1 MKNDAPGAN
10 ASAQPP
16 SGEQALTL
24 ARKVDDTL
32 LKSLIWMTA
41 HHGKPVS
48 EAALVAGLPAGR
60 FMTPSQ
66 AQIALEQAGFAAG
79 VVERL
84 VHEVSPMLLPVIL
97 FRKDHGGCILI
108 GRAPDKVKVEKSAD
122 AKDKKAEDE
131 YETAYQLI
139 LPEVGPQVVTLG
151 VSKVKEFYAGFAM
164 LVKPLAKVDVRA
176 GEPAANTNGHWLL
189 STLWRYRRYYW
200 SAALGA
206 LLINVLA
213 LAGTF
218 FTMNVYDR
226 VVPNHAFVT
235 LWSLAIGVSI
245 AMLFEFIARNVRAH
259 VLDVAGKK
267 ADLVMGA
274 LLFRK
279 AMSIRMEHKPA
290 SAGSFA
296 NQLREFESVRDFVAS
311 ATLATIS
318 DLPFTLLFVAVI
330 FMIGGPLGF
339 VPLLLIPIIVG
350 VSIAIQWPLAKTMK
364 ENLRESSLKQGLL
377 IEAVEGIETLK
388 ATSGERYMQERWE
401 QFSALA
407 SATSMKSKRLSTF
420 AMNFVSW
427 MTQFETVLLV
437 VIGVYLIADGK
448 LTQGA
453 LIGSVILGGR
463 ALAPLGQVAG
473 LAVRFQQAKAA
484 LDSLNKLVERP
495 SERDPDIDYLHNP
508 SITGALELKDVGFH
522 YPSPNGMPVPDFL
535 KNINLKIQAG
545 ERIAILG
552 RVGSGKSSL
561 LRVMA
566 NLYRPTKGQI
576 YSAGIDVA
584 QIDPADWRASVGY
597 VAQDSR
603 LFYGSLR
610 QNIMIGRPDATVHEL
625 LRVAKLTGVDAIA
638 AGSPMG
644 YNMPIGEN
652 GDGLSGGQRQLVA
665 LARSLIARPSLL
677 LMDEP
682 TSAMDTQTEAAFIAD
697 LAQATEGQT
706 LVVVTH
712 RPSLLQLVD
721 RIIVVDAGKIAADG
735 PKDDV
740 LAALRN
746 PGAAAQPAQPAQPV
760 RSPHPPAPSH
770 PATLPQPPQSPQPP
784 VAATENAQ

>member
-1 MKNDAPGAN
+1 LN
-10 ASAQPP
+10 
-16 SGEQALTL
+16 EQALAP

-32 LKSLIWMTA
+32 LKSLLWMTA

-60 FMTPSQ
+60 FMSPKQ
-66 AQIALEQAGFAAG
+66 AQTAMEQAGFAVG
-79 VVERL
+79 VVERF

-97 FRKDHGGCILI
+97 FRKDHGGCILL
-108 GRAPDKVKVEKSAD
+108 GTAPDKIKVLKSPAD
-122 AKDKKAEDE
+122 AKGKTEEE
-131 YETAYQLI
+131 YETAYLLI
-139 LPEVGPQVVTLG
+139 LPEVGPQVVKLG
-151 VSKVKEFYAGFAM
+151 ASQVKEFYAGFAM
-164 LVKPLAKVDVRA
+164 LVKPLARVDARA
-176 GEPAANTNGHWLL
+176 GAPADDANGHWLL

-206 LLINVLA
+206 LLVNVLA

-279 AMSIRMEHKPA
+279 AMAIRMEHKPA

-330 FMIGGPLGF
+330 FMIGGVLGF
-339 VPLLLIPIIVG
+339 VPLILIPIIIG

-407 SATSMKSKRLSTF
+407 SATSMKSKRLSTL
-420 AMNFVSW
+420 AINFVSW

-437 VIGVYLIADGK
+437 VTGVYLIADGK
-448 LTQGA
+448 LTQGS

-484 LDSLNKLVERP
+484 LDSLNKLVKRP
-495 SERDPDIDYLHNP
+495 SERDPEIDYLHDP
-508 SITGALELKDVGFH
+508 AITGALELKGVGFH
-522 YPSPNGMPVPDFL
+522 YPSPNGQPVPDFL
-535 KNINLKIQAG
+535 KDINLRIEAG

-576 YSAGIDVA
+576 FSAGIDVA

-610 QNIMIGRPDATVHEL
+610 QNVMIGRPEASVHEL
-625 LRVAKLTGVDAIA
+625 LRVAQLTGVDAIA

-665 LARSLIARPSLL
+665 LARTLLARPSLL

-682 TSAMDTQTEAAFIAD
+682 TSAMDTQTEAVFIGN
-697 LAQATEGQT
+697 LAQATAGQT

-712 RPSLLQLVD
+712 RPSLLALVD
-721 RIIVVDAGKIAADG
+721 RIIVVDAGKIVADG
-735 PKDDV
+735 PKERV
-740 LAALRN
+740 LAALSAAGTAAQ
-746 PGAAAQPAQPAQPV
+746 PAAAQPARTVP
-760 RSPHPPAPSH
+760 
-770 PATLPQPPQSPQPP
+770 PPQSAP
-784 VAATENAQ
+784 ATEHAQ